1 MADEGP
7 EPLRR
12 RLRNGLRTYRY
23 PVSLVVLIV
32 GIVLIFLAIGD
43 FIPQLASSPLY
54 SFLNKY
60 TDPSQMGSVAGQPNY
75 DLAFVIIGPIIALI
89 GGYLVGAYVVARR
102 KFEHLMESRSKAEF
116 LRNIP
121 ELEEILWDLTPADEQ
136 RYLLKRAELKIRR

>member
-1 MADEGP
+1 MADEAP

-23 PVSLVVLIV
+23 PISLVVLIV
-32 GIVLIFLAIGD
+32 GLLLCFLAIGD
-43 FIPQLASSPLY
+43 FIPQLASTGLY
-54 SFLNKY
+54 TFLNKY
-60 TDPSQMGSVAGQPNY
+60 TDPSQMGSIANQPNY
-75 DLAFVIIGPIIALI
+75 DLAFVIIGPIISIVGA
-89 GGYLVGAYVVARR
+89 YLVGSYVIARR

-121 ELEEILWDLTPADEQ
+121 ELEDILWDLTPADEQ